1 MFLKNFQ
8 KFKSIFDG
16 YIVGPQFA
24 WRNLVN
30 SNSKYI
36 RLADARGIKY
46 IHVGHHR
53 TGATFL
59 QEEVFPRYQSS
70 KKIFSD
76 DTLCGR
82 LFENGLD
89 AVEYVYKSHPKAK
102 ILIVIRSQPSIINS
116 AYKNYIK
123 KGGVWNFQRYVKE
136 ILSRKKYDFY
146 PLIKKYINYFGKK
159 NCKVMIFEDL
169 IQSPKDYVKTV
180 VKFIGE
186 KKILEHDYSIKKPAP
201 SNLFNELF
209 RYINIFTKILSLSG
223 FDSLYVKILGKK
235 KDIPSFRFKNF
246 CYRCGISIDDRIFKK
261 LGIGGK
267 YSYGF
272 KNVLPKIKATYSL
285 NNKKLS
291 KLIGK
296 DLALYKYPIN

>member
-1 MFLKNFQ
+1 MEF
-8 KFKSIFDG
+8 
-16 YIVGPQFA
+16 
-24 WRNLVN
+24 
-30 SNSKYI
+30 SKI
-36 RLADARGIKY
+36 RKGDFIK
-46 IHVGHHR
+46 
-53 TGATFL
+53 
-59 QEEVFPRYQSS
+59 
-70 KKIFSD
+70 
-76 DTLCGR
+76 
-82 LFENGLD
+82 
-89 AVEYVYKSHPKAK
+89 
-102 ILIVIRSQPSIINS
+102 
-116 AYKNYIK
+116 
-123 KGGVWNFQRYVKE
+123 
-136 ILSRKKYDFY
+136 KKYDFY

-223 FDSLYVKILGKK
+223 FDSLYAKILGKK
-235 KDIPSFRFKNF
+235 KDIPSFRFKKF
-246 CYRCGISIDDRIFKK
+246 CYRWGISIDDRIFKK